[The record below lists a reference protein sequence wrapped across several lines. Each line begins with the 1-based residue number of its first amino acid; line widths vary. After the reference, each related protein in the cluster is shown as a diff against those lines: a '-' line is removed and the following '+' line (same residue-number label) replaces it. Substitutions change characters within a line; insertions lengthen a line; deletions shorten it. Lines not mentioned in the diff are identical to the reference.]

1 MIGLPPSVAIYLC
14 DMPVDM
20 RNGFDGLSAIVRN
33 TLALDPLT
41 GHLFLFL
48 SRRRD
53 RVKILFWDKDGYAL
67 FYKRLERGRF
77 HPPRVEKAKDGQCV
91 ARLASR
97 EMTMLLEGVD
107 FKETRYRK
115 RFALERT
122 AR

>member
-14 DMPVDM
+14 NAPVDM
-20 RNGFDGLSAIVRN
+20 RNGFDGLATLVRN
-33 TLALDPLT
+33 SLGLDPLS

-53 RVKILFWDKDGYAL
+53 RAKILFWDKDGYAL

-77 HPPRVEKAKDGQCV
+77 HTPRVERAPDGRCV

-97 EMTMLLEGVD
+97 EMAMLLEGVD
-107 FKETRYRK
+107 FKETRRRK
-115 RFALERT
+115 RFAIPT
-122 AR
+122 AV